1 MLLDIVYEGIK
12 IQQLI
17 YSEVS
22 LNKQSSGTVHELKN
36 A

>member
-17 YSEVS
+17 YSEVL